1 MEMGESVYKRLE
13 DNASRLDLLVQHLH
27 SKAQKLNGRDDDDA
41 SSGVDHDEDASES
54 VLRGIRLL
62 EHVTDNNGMGNIE
75 LGSERGT
82 GKSNA
87 ARARI
92 SSGQSRAGKQT
103 ATQTRNGKLTSST
116 NNTGRSPSSGECED
130 IIAASALC
138 ALASPSA
145 GTNARASVHLSGSS
159 FPAEN
164 ASLSQV
170 SSTGSLALQYQ
181 AMVGAAQSG
190 NLQFPVFSNGSSSEV
205 SQSMMPDALP
215 HLPVDRGYSG
225 SGLSSD
231 APLGQQQQ
239 HQNPFGASP
248 NPDLPQY
255 LFDVQ
260 TLRLQQEQRRNLL
273 LLQQLQQEEQRLQQ
287 SCWQQRERQP

>member
-1 MEMGESVYKRLE
+1 MEIGESVYKRLE
-13 DNASRLDLLVQHLH
+13 DNATRLDMLVQHIHL
-27 SKAQKLNGRDDDDA
+27 KAQKLNGRDDDDA

-54 VLRGIRLL
+54 VLHGVRALEPLL
-62 EHVTDNNGMGNIE
+62 DTHGMGNVE
-75 LGSERGT
+75 LGSDRET
-82 GKSNA
+82 GKSNV
-87 ARARI
+87 
-92 SSGQSRAGKQT
+92 AGATIQGMASKQT
-103 ATQTRNGKLTSST
+103 KNGKLTSTT
-116 NNTGRSPSSGECED
+116 NNAGRSSTGGECED

-138 ALASPSA
+138 ALASPIA

-159 FPAEN
+159 FPAETG
-164 ASLSQV
+164 SLSQV
-170 SSTGSLALQYQ
+170 SATGSLSLQYQ
-181 AMVGAAQSG
+181 AMVGGAQSS
-190 NLQFPVFSNGSSSEV
+190 NLQFVFSNGSSSEA
-205 SQSMMPDALP
+205 SQSMMSDALP

-225 SGLSSD
+225 SGMSSD
-231 APLGQQQQ
+231 APSQLGALALGQQQQ
-239 HQNPFGASP
+239 HQNLFGASP